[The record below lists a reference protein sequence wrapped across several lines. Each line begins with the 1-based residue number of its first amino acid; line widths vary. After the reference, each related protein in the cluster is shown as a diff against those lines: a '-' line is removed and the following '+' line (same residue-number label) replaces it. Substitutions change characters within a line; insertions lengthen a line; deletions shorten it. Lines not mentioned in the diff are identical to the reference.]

1 LSTDFPRSSYQPGI
15 VSVNLQELFPAFVY
29 DRLRQA
35 FLDFD
40 QKMPGFLTNDAVVH
54 APESR
59 TSSPV
64 LIPRDPLSFKHLDIS
79 NLYPIAEGAGYAG
92 GIVSAAIDGLNC
104 LQKIA
109 LEK

>member
-1 LSTDFPRSSYQPGI
+1 

-29 DRLRQA
+29 NRLRQA

-64 LIPRDPLSFKHLDIS
+64 LIPRDPVSFKHLHIS
-79 NLYPIAEGAGYAG
+79 NFYPIAEGAGYAG